1 MRTIAITRAVS
12 ASIND
17 CELTHVSRIPIDF
30 ERAREQHRAYE
41 SCLAA
46 LGCEVRWIP
55 ADDRYPDAVFIE
67 DTAIVLDEL
76 AVLTR
81 PGAES
86 RRGEVDAV
94 ADVLRDDRTL
104 ARIGAPG
111 TIDGGDVLRL
121 DRVIYVGRTPR
132 TNDGGIDKLREI
144 VAPYGYSV
152 VAVAVDGC
160 LHLKSAVTR
169 VAADALLMN
178 RGWVSPALFKEW
190 RIIDVDESE
199 PAAANALLIGESVI
213 FPEELARTRRRLE
226 AYGIDVRPV
235 PASELAKAEGGVTC
249 CSLVVELS
257 GLQRPGELVITE
269 DDAGRHCVRAD
280 ELE

>member
-17 CELTHVSRIPIDF
+17 CELTHVDRVPIDVV
-30 ERAREQHRAYE
+30 RARAQHRAYE

-46 LGCEVRWIP
+46 LGCEVRRIP
-55 ADDRYPDAVFIE
+55 VDDRYPDAVFIE
-67 DTAIVLDEL
+67 DTAIVLDEV
-76 AVLTR
+76 AILTR

-94 ADVLRDDRTL
+94 AEVLRGYRTL
-104 ARIGAPG
+104 VNVDAPG
-111 TIDGGDVLRL
+111 TLDGGDVLRL

-132 TNDGGIDKLREI
+132 TNDRGIDNLREI

-152 VAVAVDGC
+152 VAVPVDGC

-169 VAADALLMN
+169 VAADALLIN
-178 RGWVSPALFKEW
+178 RDWVSPALFNGW
-190 RIIDVDESE
+190 RLIDVDEPS
-199 PAAANALLIGESVI
+199 AANALLIGESVI

-226 AYGIDVRPV
+226 TQGIDVRAV

-249 CSLVVELS
+249 CSLIVQL
-257 GLQRPGELVITE
+257 
-269 DDAGRHCVRAD
+269 
-280 ELE
+280 

>member
-17 CELTHVSRIPIDF
+17 CELTHVDRVPIDVV
-30 ERAREQHRAYE
+30 RAREQHRAYE

-46 LGCEVRWIP
+46 LGCEVRRIP

-67 DTAIVLDEL
+67 DTAIVLDEV
-76 AVLTR
+76 AILTR

-94 ADVLRDDRTL
+94 AEVLRGYRTL
-104 ARIGAPG
+104 VNVDAPG
-111 TIDGGDVLRL
+111 TLDGGDVLRL
-121 DRVIYVGRTPR
+121 DRMIYVGRTPR
-132 TNDGGIDKLREI
+132 TNDRGIDNLREI
-144 VAPYGYSV
+144 VAPFGYSV
-152 VAVAVDGC
+152 VAVPVDGC

-169 VAADALLMN
+169 VAADALLIN
-178 RGWVSPALFKEW
+178 RDWVSPALFNGW
-190 RIIDVDESE
+190 RLIDVDEPS
-199 PAAANALLIGESVI
+199 AANALLIGESVI

-226 AYGIDVRPV
+226 TQGIDVRPV

-249 CSLVVELS
+249 CSLIVQL
-257 GLQRPGELVITE
+257 
-269 DDAGRHCVRAD
+269 
-280 ELE
+280 